1 MKIKFKLLIILSVLL
16 TIFIFCETNC
26 QIIDKNI
33 NKQQS
38 LSSVSKYLA
47 NISLDKFEEIK
58 KNQETFLYM

>member
-1 MKIKFKLLIILSVLL
+1 MDFFLIIRLESKKMKIKFKLLIILSVLL

-26 QIIDKNI
+26 PIIDKNI

-47 NISLDKFEEIK
+47 NIS
-58 KNQETFLYM
+58 